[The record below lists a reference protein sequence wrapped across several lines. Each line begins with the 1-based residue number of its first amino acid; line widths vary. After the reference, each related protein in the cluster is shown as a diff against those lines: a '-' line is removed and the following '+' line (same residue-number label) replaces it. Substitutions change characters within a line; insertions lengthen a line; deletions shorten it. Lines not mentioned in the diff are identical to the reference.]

1 MFGRRREKGVYSI
14 EEIAERVRPVA
25 ERYELEYVLVFGSYG
40 RGTADRKSDVDL
52 LVSEPNVKGI
62 GIGGLYL
69 DLMDA
74 LDKRIDLVTDE
85 ANPRFLDIIKKDAM
99 KVYG

>member
-1 MFGRRREKGVYSI
+1 M
-14 EEIAERVRPVA
+14 RPVA

-40 RGTADRKSDVDL
+40 RGTADCKSDVDL
-52 LVSEPNVKGI
+52 LVSAPNVKGI
-62 GIGGLYL
+62 EIGGLYL